1 MKKVLISIVIV
12 ALMLTVALSAF
23 AGCTPELEELT
34 VDDFE
39 IIDMNIGK
47 DMPAAE
53 GATALKS
60 DMTAF
65 EMLETAVTNYYNAE
79 YAISQLLGSVVT
91 SIGPIK
97 VTQMVDAA
105 KIRSGKGDASGNNA
119 NGAKYFADSISYSQF
134 ASLYEKI
141 VITPDTPDPIKY
153 RNADTKYARRQDT
166 VEVKEWNG
174 IDTNFDDVADFT
186 AKKSNNPTVLWMY
199 DLQNDYVKEA
209 SDPIYD
215 AETKTYRF
223 AIIFD
228 PVKSTTEYVKT
239 MKQQLEV
246 NAGMKV
252 EGLEFLQ
259 LRLRVVLWE
268 NGMIRNMYITES
280 YKMKLMGLID
290 SAITLNSD
298 VQYSFNPKEAGYDIA
313 ENIASIDSDDKTYTK
328 PYTEA

>member
-60 DMTAF
+60 DMTSF
-65 EMLETAVTNYYNAE
+65 EMLETAVTNYYNAD

-105 KIRSGKGDASGNNA
+105 KIRSGKGDANGNNA

-141 VITPDTPDPIKY
+141 VITPDTIKY

-199 DLQNDYVKEA
+199 DLQKDYVQKA

-228 PVKSTTEYVKT
+228 PIKSTTEYVKT

-246 NAGMKV
+246 NAGMSV
-252 EGLEFLQ
+252 EGLEFKQ

-290 SAITLNSD
+290 SVITLNSD
-298 VQYSFNPKEAGYDIA
+298 VQYSFNPNEAGYDIA
-313 ENIASIDSDDKTYTK
+313 ENIASIDSDDKIYTK

>member
-1 MKKVLISIVIV
+1 MKKVLISIVVIV
-12 ALMLTVALSAF
+12 MMVTVALCAF
-23 AGCTPELEELT
+23 AGCTPDLPPLT

-39 IIDMNIGK
+39 IIEMNIGK
-47 DMPAAE
+47 EMPTVE
-53 GATALKS
+53 GATPLDS
-60 DMTAF
+60 SMSSY
-65 EMLETAVTNYYNAE
+65 EMLQTAVANYYNAE

-105 KIRSGKGDASGNNA
+105 KIRSGKGDANGNNA

-141 VITPDTPDPIKY
+141 VITPDTIKY
-153 RNADTKYARRQDT
+153 RNADTKYIRRQDT
-166 VEVKEWNG
+166 VEVKSWNG
-174 IDTNFDDVADFT
+174 IDTNFEDVADFT

-199 DLQNDYVKEA
+199 DLQEDFIQEK
-209 SDPIYD
+209 SDPKYD
-215 AETKTYRF
+215 EATKTYRF

-239 MKQQLEV
+239 MQQQLEV

-280 YKMKLMGLID
+280 YKMKLAGVID
-290 SAITLNSD
+290 SVITLNSD
-298 VQYSFNPKEAGYDIA
+298 VQYSFDPNEAGYDIDT
-313 ENIASIDSDDKTYTK
+313 NIASIDSEDKTYTK